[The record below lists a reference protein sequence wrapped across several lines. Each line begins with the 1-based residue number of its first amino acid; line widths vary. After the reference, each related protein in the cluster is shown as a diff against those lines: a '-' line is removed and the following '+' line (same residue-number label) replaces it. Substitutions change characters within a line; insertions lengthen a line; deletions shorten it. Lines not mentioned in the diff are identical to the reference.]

1 MKSNTG
7 PISIISEHCLSADE
21 NAILALLVCAVD
33 PKIGGVLLF
42 GHEETANE
50 AAVKCLAALL
60 PPLIEKRCCRPGRG
74 GFTGGA
80 GHRAGGRHFLIKPRP
95 LVTVPADCRAENR
108 YGDHEES
115 VHARVCPDFC
125 PNLLAA
131 VDQGVLYV
139 PQINRLGADLREKIF
154 AAFRERLVHVEGDEW
169 PTSFL
174 LIASVDS
181 EAHGLTRREL
191 DCFGLYANRAESP
204 AEDSCCRN
212 RQDHSAPMSWLG
224 ENPYGLLPAANK
236 LLPAVQ
242 VPGHIQERLA
252 AFSGSNE
259 DDPQKLRSKLQT
271 AACALAALCGR
282 KMVSGKDLDR
292 SAKMILQTPPQQ
304 IDFVI
309 KC

>member
-1 MKSNTG
+1 MYRK
-7 PISIISEHCLSADE
+7 
-21 NAILALLVCAVD
+21 
-33 PKIGGVLLF
+33 
-42 GHEETANE
+42 
-50 AAVKCLAALL
+50 
-60 PPLIEKRCCRPGRG
+60 
-74 GFTGGA
+74 
-80 GHRAGGRHFLIKPRP
+80 
-95 LVTVPADCRAENR
+95 
-108 YGDHEES
+108 
-115 VHARVCPDFC
+115 
-125 PNLLAA
+125 
-131 VDQGVLYV
+131 
-139 PQINRLGADLREKIF
+139 INRLGADLREKIF
-154 AAFRERLVHVEGDEW
+154 TAFRERLVHVERHGKSYQW

-212 RQDHSAPMSWLG
+212 RQDRSAPMSWLG

>member
-1 MKSNTG
+1 MKSNTE
-7 PISIISEHCLSADE
+7 PISILSGHCLSPDE
-21 NAILALLVCAVD
+21 NAILALLVYAVD
-33 PKIGGVLLF
+33 PKIGGVLLV
-42 GHEETANE
+42 GHEDTANK

-60 PPLIEKRCCRPGRG
+60 SPLIEKRCCRPGRDGFPG
-74 GFTGGA
+74 GV

-95 LVTVPADCRAENR
+95 LVTIPADCRAENLS
-108 YGDHEES
+108 GDHEES
-115 VHARVCPDFC
+115 DHVRVCSDFC

-169 PTSFL
+169 PSSFL
-174 LIASVDS
+174 LVASVDS
-181 EAHGLTRREL
+181 EAHGLTRQEL

-204 AEDSCCRN
+204 SEDSWCRN
-212 RQDHSAPMSWLG
+212 RKDLSAPMSWLG

-252 AFSGSNE
+252 AFPGSNE

-271 AACALAALCGR
+271 AARALAALCGR

-292 SAKMILQTPPQQ
+292 TATMVLPTT
-304 IDFVI
+304 VL
-309 KC
+309 